1 MFQSFGDEKVSMK
14 MRKPS
19 KNKSFLARWEG
30 PYLFASYKDRKR
42 GWEQDEDAS
51 ICIIKDKDD

>member
-42 GWEQDEDAS
+42 G
-51 ICIIKDKDD
+51 